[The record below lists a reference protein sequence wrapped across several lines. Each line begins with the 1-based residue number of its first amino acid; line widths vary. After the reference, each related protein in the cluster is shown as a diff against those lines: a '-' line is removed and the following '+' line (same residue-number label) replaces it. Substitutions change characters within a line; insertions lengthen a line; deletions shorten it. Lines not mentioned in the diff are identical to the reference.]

1 MYVYTCIQTHT
12 ELLNK
17 KYNRMRKK
25 FSKLF
30 LGKLKAVKTIKT
42 KTSIVRCKEWSSKLK
57 GKYNSF

>member
-42 KTSIVRCKEWSSKLK
+42 KTSIVRCKE
-57 GKYNSF
+57 